1 MPGRQLTYHSQTTV
15 KGFPVNRPIDH
26 EWTCRLVVWK
36 VLCRPR
42 DWPRPSA
49 CGGCFGLSTQ
59 SINKVVV
66 SCNRDPLEFPP
77 IGRRSIPKS
86 PSLAINPLTSL

>member
-36 VLCRPR
+36 
-42 DWPRPSA
+42 
-49 CGGCFGLSTQ
+49 CFAG
-59 SINKVVV
+59 
-66 SCNRDPLEFPP
+66 RA
-77 IGRRSIPKS
+77 IGRDLPPAEDALVSQLKASIKS
-86 PSLAINPLTSL
+86 